1 MRSVTRSMIIVP
13 HQDDEMFLFH
23 RLRALL
29 HKGIEVHVAWVTDGA
44 AHAEELR
51 RDIGIRLFFP
61 ILARADNDTIRRVRE
76 NESTCLMHHLGIAPQ
91 RLTFL
96 AYPSS
101 RLHERFAALV
111 EDLRQLCADL
121 EPQEIYTVAY
131 DHSHFEHDACNAA
144 VKLAAPSQTT
154 LYEFPV
160 LSLAHG
166 LGRYRWLAPHPRAST
181 LRTPFAPSDER
192 LRLRLF
198 RRVFRSQWSVALLEQ
213 LSSLFPSDYRKLGEP
228 YREIPRYDYTRP
240 VPGLF
245 PQYVPR
251 TLSFEDFRQM
261 VQPFLTKLGHHLD
274 NGDENPPVY
283 AYDRRRQ
290 PCRVAPLPETR
301 GNGRPIKLL
310 SLQGR

>member
-13 HQDDEMFLFH
+13 HQDDEMFIFH
-23 RLRALL
+23 RLRTLVRR
-29 HKGIEVHVAWVTDGA
+29 GVEVHAAWVTDGA

-61 ILARADNDTIRRVRE
+61 ILVRADNDTIRRVRQQ
-76 NESTCLMHHLGIAPQ
+76 ESTRLMSHLGIGPP

-111 EDLRQLCADL
+111 EDLRRLCADL
-121 EPQEIYTVAY
+121 GPREIYTVAY

-144 VKLAAPSQTT
+144 VRLAAPRQTT

-160 LSLAHG
+160 LSLTHG
-166 LGRYRWLAPHPRAST
+166 LGRYRWLAPQPGAAIRH
-181 LRTPFAPSDER
+181 TPYAPSEER
-192 LRLRLF
+192 WRLRLF

-228 YREIPRYDYTRP
+228 YREMPVYDYTKP
-240 VPGLF
+240 IPGLL

-251 TLSFEDFRQM
+251 TLSFEDFRQT
-261 VQPFLTKLGHHLD
+261 VQPLLTNLG
-274 NGDENPPVY
+274 
-283 AYDRRRQ
+283 A
-290 PCRVAPLPETR
+290 APGQR
-301 GNGRPIKLL
+301 
-310 SLQGR
+310 